1 MVGKSIF
8 SVKSSFVLSTTHFS
22 LKTTAILQSSCSNS
36 LIMLKPDD
44 ILSFGGEIDFPTM
57 VLLFL
62 LDVDG
67 PLFIVLI
74 GIYVISVSQNEVG
87 VSLFH
92 WVWSETAVHFSPV
105 LNTLK
110 FDPRGKTP
118 CNMPAR

>member
-22 LKTTAILQSSCSNS
+22 LKTTAILLSSSNNS
-36 LIMLKPDD
+36 LIMLKTDD
-44 ILSFGGEIDFPTM
+44 ILSLREKIDFPTM

-74 GIYVISVSQNEVG
+74 GIYVISVSQKEVN

-92 WVWSETAVHFSPV
+92 WVWSETAVHFSLSAEHP
-105 LNTLK
+105 TLH
-110 FDPRGKTP
+110 
-118 CNMPAR
+118 